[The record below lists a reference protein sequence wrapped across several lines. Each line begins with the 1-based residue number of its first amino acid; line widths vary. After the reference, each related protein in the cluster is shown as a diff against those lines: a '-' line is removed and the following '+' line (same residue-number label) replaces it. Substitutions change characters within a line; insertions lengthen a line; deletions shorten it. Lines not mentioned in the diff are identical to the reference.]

1 LNKFCKI
8 KNIKGVLMRSRKVVM
23 LAIVFLVSL
32 GVFSC
37 GTEKDK
43 VVKYLTKI
51 KDYVNSPEY
60 KAAGMSFVE
69 ASITTSPTGEKAFD
83 ENKLNESISGLI
95 EKKDLEICSSV
106 GFKDRQEAG
115 ALVTKYMAEAD
126 VKTVIEAIDKSM
138 NDLAVEFQKEAMAKA
153 NITMPPS
160 QMPPGH
166 ENIQMPPGHENLN
179 MPTDKIEPNK
189 TNDKKEE
196 KKTDKK

>member
-1 LNKFCKI
+1 
-8 KNIKGVLMRSRKVVM
+8 MRSRKVIM
-23 LAIVFLVSL
+23 LVIVFLVSL
-32 GVFSC
+32 GVYSC

-106 GFKDRQEAG
+106 GFKDRQEAST
-115 ALVTKYMAEAD
+115 LVNKYMTEAD
-126 VKTVIEAIDKSM
+126 VKTIIEGIDKSM

-179 MPTDKIEPNK
+179 MPKDKIEPNK

>member
-1 LNKFCKI
+1 
-8 KNIKGVLMRSRKVVM
+8 MRSRKVVM

-32 GVFSC
+32 GVYSC

-60 KAAGMSFVE
+60 KAAGMSFVD
-69 ASITTSPTGEKAFD
+69 ASITTSPTGEKSFD
-83 ENKLNESISGLI
+83 ENKLSEAISGLI
-95 EKKDLEICSSV
+95 EKKDMEICSSV

-115 ALVTKYMAEAD
+115 TLVNKYMAEAD
-126 VKTVIEAIDKSM
+126 VKTLIEGIDKGM

-166 ENIQMPPGHENLN
+166 ENMKMPEEKL
-179 MPTDKIEPNK
+179 EQNK
-189 TNDKKEE
+189 TGNKEE

>member
-1 LNKFCKI
+1 
-8 KNIKGVLMRSRKVVM
+8 MRGSKVIM

-43 VVKYLTKI
+43 VVKYLSKI

-69 ASITTSPTGEKAFD
+69 ASISTSATGEKSFD
-83 ENKLNESISGLI
+83 ENKLNESIAALV
-95 EKKDLEICSSV
+95 EKKDMEICSSV

-115 ALVTKYMAEAD
+115 TLVNKYMAEAD
-126 VKTVIEAIDKSM
+126 VKTLIEGIDKSM

-166 ENIQMPPGHENLN
+166 ENVQMPPGHEN
-179 MPTDKIEPNK
+179 MKMPPTDKLEENK
-189 TNDKKEE
+189 TNKKED

>member
-1 LNKFCKI
+1 
-8 KNIKGVLMRSRKVVM
+8 MRGTKVIM

-32 GVFSC
+32 GIFSC

-60 KAAGMSFVE
+60 KTAGLSFVD
-69 ASITTSPTGEKAFD
+69 ASISTSPTGEKSFD

-106 GFKDRQEAG
+106 GFKDREEAG
-115 ALVTKYMAEAD
+115 TLVNKYIAETD
-126 VKTVIEAIDKSM
+126 VKALIDGIDKSM
-138 NDLAVEFQKEAMAKA
+138 NDLAVEFQKDAMAKA
-153 NITMPPS
+153 NLS
-160 QMPPGH
+160 MPPGH
-166 ENIQMPPGHENLN
+166 ENIQMPPGHENMK
-179 MPTDKIEPNK
+179 MPNDKIEENK
-189 TNDKKEE
+189 TGKKEE

>member
-1 LNKFCKI
+1 
-8 KNIKGVLMRSRKVVM
+8 MRGSKAIM
-23 LAIVFLVSL
+23 LALVFFVSL

-60 KAAGMSFVE
+60 KAAGMSFVD
-69 ASITTSPTGEKAFD
+69 ASITTTPTGEKSFD
-83 ENKLNESISGLI
+83 ENKLNESISALV

-115 ALVTKYMAEAD
+115 TLVNKYMAEAD
-126 VKTVIEAIDKSM
+126 VKAIIEGIDKGM
-138 NDLAVEFQKEAMAKA
+138 NDLAIEFQKEAMAKA

-166 ENIQMPPGHENLN
+166 ENIQMPPGHEK
-179 MPTDKIEPNK
+179 MTPPTDKLEENK
-189 TNDKKEE
+189 TNKKEE

>member
-1 LNKFCKI
+1 MKSSKA
-8 KNIKGVLMRSRKVVM
+8 VM

-51 KDYVNSPEY
+51 KEYVKSPEY
-60 KAAGMSFVE
+60 KASGMSFVE
-69 ASITTSPTGEKAFD
+69 ASISTSPNGEKAFD
-83 ENKLNESISGLI
+83 ENKLNESISSLI
-95 EKKDLEICSSV
+95 EKKDMEICSSV

-115 ALVTKYMAEAD
+115 TLVTKYMAEAD
-126 VKTVIEAIDKSM
+126 VKAIIDDIDKSM
-138 NDLAVEFQKEAMAKA
+138 NELALEFQKEAMAKA
-153 NITMPPS
+153 NITMPPP

-166 ENIQMPPGHENLN
+166 ENIQMPPGHENMK
-179 MPTDKIEPNK
+179 MPEDKLEPNK
-189 TNDKKEE
+189 TEKKEE

>member
-1 LNKFCKI
+1 
-8 KNIKGVLMRSRKVVM
+8 MRSRKVIM

-32 GVFSC
+32 GVYSC

-60 KAAGMSFVE
+60 KTAGMSFVD
-69 ASITTSPTGEKAFD
+69 ASISTSPTGEKSFD
-83 ENKLNESISGLI
+83 ENKLNEAISGLI

-106 GFKDRQEAG
+106 GFKDRQEA
-115 ALVTKYMAEAD
+115 ATLVNKYMAEAD
-126 VKTVIEAIDKSM
+126 VKAIIEAIDKGM
-138 NDLAVEFQKEAMAKA
+138 NELAVEFQKEAMAKA
-153 NITMPPS
+153 NITIPPS

-166 ENIQMPPGHENLN
+166 DNIQMPPGHEN
-179 MPTDKIEPNK
+179 MKTPEDKLEPNK
-189 TNDKKEE
+189 TEKKEE